1 MYTIIGSGFG
11 LYGYLPAL
19 LTYLN
24 EEIVLP
30 INYQEKIISR
40 PELASML
47 YKVRWVDD
55 RDQALAIADTVILA
69 IPPSKQSDTV
79 SHCLSLSTIK
89 RFVLEKPMASEPI
102 GAAKLHNKLVE
113 RNVDFSVAYTLAHA
127 SWQSGIKWPTSSD
140 TMITLTWNFMAHHF
154 AHNLNNW
161 KRSHKYG
168 GGVLRFY
175 GVHVIA
181 MLAQRGYTE
190 AQTVII
196 DGKVSGEPEIWQAIF
211 NGINKPTCRVNIN
224 SRSIAQCFNIRSE
237 DNISLL
243 ALPEPFALE
252 DTKNNLDKRVA
263 ILAKILDRPAVKENF
278 FKKQEWYALTNHL
291 WKQVENST
299 LV

>member
-1 MYTIIGSGFG
+1 
-11 LYGYLPAL
+11 
-19 LTYLN
+19 
-24 EEIVLP
+24 
-30 INYQEKIISR
+30 
-40 PELASML
+40 
-47 YKVRWVDD
+47 
-55 RDQALAIADTVILA
+55 
-69 IPPSKQSDTV
+69 
-79 SHCLSLSTIK
+79 
-89 RFVLEKPMASEPI
+89 
-102 GAAKLHNKLVE
+102 
-113 RNVDFSVAYTLAHA
+113 
-127 SWQSGIKWPTSSD
+127 
-140 TMITLTWNFMAHHF
+140 
-154 AHNLNNW
+154 
-161 KRSHKYG
+161 
-168 GGVLRFY
+168 
-175 GVHVIA
+175 